1 LVITKF
7 KSLVQSVQQQVAL
20 VQSQRSLTH
29 FGPTDTSK
37 AQQFF
42 SGNSVTPLQKYSLGF
57 RKDKTT
63 AQSTEDSHS
72 VVNHTNTANIHVGV
86 EDGSTDD
93 EQQHEEDDGK
103 DTVMDLDVQDLLEQ

>member
-1 LVITKF
+1 
-7 KSLVQSVQQQVAL
+7 VQSIQQQVAL
-20 VQSQRSLTH
+20 VQSQRSLTQ
-29 FGPTDTSK
+29 FGPSDTSK
-37 AQQFF
+37 VQQFVP
-42 SGNSVTPLQKYSLGF
+42 SNSITPMQKYSLGL

-63 AQSTEDSHS
+63 SQSTEDSHS

-93 EQQHEEDDGK
+93 EQYEEDDDGK